1 MSEYALELREQIAY
15 VIIAILLVA
24 GTVTFALWKRRRDA
38 RRRRLRGI
46 KTDEQAKP
54 RRTA

>member
-1 MSEYALELREQIAY
+1 MELREQIAY